1 MPISLDL
8 AAVFAGWDAHIV
20 GEEGTPRGAAVV
32 LRFDNLDPAAAIRYV
47 LATVIE
53 GSWDPWRLAFYRAGD
68 ALFADLRFVDLE
80 VDQGLTRA
88 DVTYLP
94 EDAEVLDRRR

>member
-1 MPISLDL
+1 
-8 AAVFAGWDAHIV
+8 
-20 GEEGTPRGAAVV
+20 
-32 LRFDNLDPAAAIRYV
+32 V
-47 LATVIE
+47 LATVLD

-80 VDQGLTRA
+80 VNQGLTRA